1 MASFPT
7 IGATFMAM
15 KTMKL
20 VSGLLLAGLLAFV
33 GCGKS
38 EKDQAQGIPATMDL
52 SKFQQAFPSPTPEQQ
67 GNIAKASEGV
77 RYSLYPNALVA
88 LDKLAADP
96 ALTEPQKKAV
106 SDLIEGIKQ
115 TMAKAPAPPAR

>member
-1 MASFPT
+1 MQMK
-7 IGATFMAM
+7 ATFCI
-15 KTMKL
+15 
-20 VSGLLLAGLLAFV
+20 SILLLTGVFALV

-38 EKDQAQGIPATMDL
+38 DKGQAAAIPATMDL
-52 SKFQQAFPSPTPEQQ
+52 PQFQQAFPSATPEQQ
-67 GNIAKASEGV
+67 GNIDKTVNGV
-77 RYSLYPNALVA
+77 RYRLYPDALAA

-106 SDLIEGIKQ
+106 SDLVAGIKQ